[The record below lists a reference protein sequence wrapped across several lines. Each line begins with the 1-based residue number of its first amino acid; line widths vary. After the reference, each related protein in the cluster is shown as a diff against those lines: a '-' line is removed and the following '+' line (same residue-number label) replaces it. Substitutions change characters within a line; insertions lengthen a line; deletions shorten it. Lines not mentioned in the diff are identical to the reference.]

1 MVIDFLDLISL
12 QMALMIWVVVVQL
25 GTVMRLVL
33 LDPLSSSRLINIL
46 IVIIG
51 V

>member
-1 MVIDFLDLISL
+1 MVIAFLDLISL

-25 GTVMRLVL
+25 GTVMRVVL